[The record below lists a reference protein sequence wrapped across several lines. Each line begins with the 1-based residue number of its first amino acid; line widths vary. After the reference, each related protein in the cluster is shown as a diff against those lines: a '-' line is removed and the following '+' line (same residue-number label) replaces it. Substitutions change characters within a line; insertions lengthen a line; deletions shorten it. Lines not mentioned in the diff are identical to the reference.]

1 MAAGAFSS
9 RLVVGGLAGLAA
21 VAGGYTVA
29 YPYVCFFYLF
39 ICLTLLLSGQR
50 CVSGE

>member
-1 MAAGAFSS
+1 MATGVFGT

-39 ICLTLLLSGQR
+39 MFNIITFRPEMCIW
-50 CVSGE
+50 